1 MTLYPYTVKVKRY
14 EGGDMM
20 KLKKLISLFILF
32 VLLFSFA
39 FAQSS
44 APKLY
49 VDKVN
54 SSEGYLIDPVKI
66 YFEERIRAKGIEVV
80 YDKAQADY
88 IAELTIVSANS
99 RRSFNWLILIFPLW
113 PIVPFTTVQ
122 GDAIVAVRIFD
133 KNGQEVVFDQAGSVK
148 NGMWFFGDFVS
159 GNSVK
164 KDAALDCINK
174 IVARINIR

>member
-1 MTLYPYTVKVKRY
+1 
-14 EGGDMM
+14 M
-20 KLKKLISLFILF
+20 KLKSIVSLLFLF
-32 VLLFSFA
+32 VLFLNLA

-44 APKLY
+44 APKLF
-49 VDKVN
+49 VEKVN
-54 SSEGYLIDPVKI
+54 SPEGYLIDPVKT
-66 YFEERIRAKGIEVV
+66 YFIEKIRAKGIEVV

-133 KNGQEVVFDQAGSVK
+133 KNGQEVVFDQAGSAK
-148 NGMWFFGDFVS
+148 DGMWFFGDFVS

-164 KDAALDCINK
+164 KDAALDCVNK
-174 IVARINIR
+174 IVARINIK

>member
-1 MTLYPYTVKVKRY
+1 
-14 EGGDMM
+14 M
-20 KLKKLISLFILF
+20 KLKSIVSLLFLF
-32 VLLFSFA
+32 VLFLNLA

-44 APKLY
+44 APKLF
-49 VDKVN
+49 VEKVN
-54 SSEGYLIDPVKI
+54 SPEGYLIDPVKT
-66 YFEERIRAKGIEVV
+66 YFIEKIRAKGIEVV

-133 KNGQEVVFDQAGSVK
+133 KNGQEVVFDQAGSAK
-148 NGMWFFGDFVS
+148 DGMWFFGDFVS

-174 IVARINIR
+174 IVARINIK

>member
-1 MTLYPYTVKVKRY
+1 
-14 EGGDMM
+14 M
-20 KLKKLISLFILF
+20 KLKSIVSLLFLF
-32 VLLFSFA
+32 VLFLNLA

-44 APKLY
+44 APKLF
-49 VDKVN
+49 VEKVN
-54 SSEGYLIDPVKI
+54 SPEGYLIDPVKT
-66 YFEERIRAKGIEVV
+66 YFIEKIRAKGIEVV

-133 KNGQEVVFDQAGSVK
+133 KNGQEVVFDQAGSAK

>member
-1 MTLYPYTVKVKRY
+1 LKF
-14 EGGDMM
+14 
-20 KLKKLISLFILF
+20 KKLSFLFILF
-32 VLLFSFA
+32 VLLFNFA

-54 SSEGYLIDPVKI
+54 SPEGYLIDPVKT
-66 YFEERIRAKGIEVV
+66 YFIEKIREKGIEVV
-80 YDKAQADY
+80 YDKTQADY

-99 RRSFNWLILIFPLW
+99 RRSFNWVFLFLFYFW
-113 PIVPFTTVQ
+113 PIVPATTVQ

-133 KNGQEVVFDQAGSVK
+133 INGQEVVFDQAGSVK
-148 NGMWFFGDFVS
+148 SGMWFFGDFVS

-164 KDAALDCINK
+164 RDAALDCINK
-174 IVARINIR
+174 IVSRLNIR

>member
-1 MTLYPYTVKVKRY
+1 
-14 EGGDMM
+14 M
-20 KLKKLISLFILF
+20 KLKSIVSLLFLF
-32 VLLFSFA
+32 VLFLNLA

-44 APKLY
+44 APKLF
-49 VDKVN
+49 VEKVN
-54 SSEGYLIDPVKI
+54 SSEGYLIDPVKT
-66 YFEERIRAKGIEVV
+66 YFIEKIRAKGIEVV

-133 KNGQEVVFDQAGSVK
+133 KNGQEVVFDQAGSAK

-174 IVARINIR
+174 IVARINIK

>member
-1 MTLYPYTVKVKRY
+1 
-14 EGGDMM
+14 M
-20 KLKKLISLFILF
+20 KLKSIVSLLFLF
-32 VLLFSFA
+32 VLFLNLA

-44 APKLY
+44 APKLF
-49 VDKVN
+49 VEKVN
-54 SSEGYLIDPVKI
+54 SPEGYLIDPVKT
-66 YFEERIRAKGIEVV
+66 YFIEKIRAKGIEVV

-133 KNGQEVVFDQAGSVK
+133 KNGQEVVFDQAGSAK

-174 IVARINIR
+174 IVARINIK

>member
-1 MTLYPYTVKVKRY
+1 
-14 EGGDMM
+14 M
-20 KLKKLISLFILF
+20 KLKSIVSLLFLF
-32 VLLFSFA
+32 VLFLNLS

-44 APKLY
+44 APKLF
-49 VDKVN
+49 VEKVN
-54 SSEGYLIDPVKI
+54 SSEGYLIDPVKT
-66 YFEERIRAKGIEVV
+66 YFIEKIRAKGIEVV
-80 YDKAQADY
+80 YDKTQADY

-174 IVARINIR
+174 IVARINIK